1 MRSLILLCIFTCG
14 VWGQDFDLLITGGR
28 IVDGSGN
35 AWYRADVGIRQG
47 RITEI
52 GMLRTRTAARTID
65 AQGQIVSPG
74 FIDMMGN
81 SSEPLYNDRTSA
93 ESKLRQGI
101 TTILAGEGGSTA
113 PSAKWKT
120 FGDYFRALEQ
130 RGIPL
135 NTVQNI
141 GAAQV
146 RQMVIG
152 VEDRKPAPAE
162 MQRMRELVEQAMR
175 DGAVG
180 FSTALI
186 YPPGVY
192 AGTEELVEMA
202 KVVGRYGGIYM
213 THMRNESNAVLE
225 AIDESI
231 HIGEKGGV
239 PVHIFHLKAAGE
251 ENWPLMQKAVA
262 KIEQARARGLDVT
275 ADIYPYIRNGLGL
288 SALIPPRHFA
298 NGAVPFLAT
307 LSDAKVRSALR
318 HEIEETKDWENWYR
332 HVGKNWDNI
341 LVAEAKEKRF
351 EGKSIAE
358 IAKLRGSDDW
368 TTLFDLV
375 QAGDVS
381 VNPKSMNEEQ
391 KHLALRTEWIS
402 ICTDSPP
409 LSANVATNAHPRAF
423 GSFPRVLAKYVR
435 AEKIITLEAA
445 VRKMSSLAANQLL
458 LYDRGRITP
467 GAAADILIFDPETIQ
482 DTATFTKPIAF
493 PVGMPYVVVNGRVA
507 IDNGKFTSEN
517 AGQVLRRK

>member
-1 MRSLILLCIFTCG
+1 MLNAIFLLLFACPIHA
-14 VWGQDFDLLITGGR
+14 QDFDLLITGGR

-47 RITEI
+47 RIAEI
-52 GMLRTRTAARTID
+52 GTLRGRAATRTID
-65 AQGQIVSPG
+65 AHGQVVSPG

-81 SSEPLYNDRTSA
+81 SSEPLYNDRTTA

-120 FGDYFRALEQ
+120 FSEYFRAVEQ

-135 NTVQNI
+135 NAVHNV

-152 VEDRKPAPAE
+152 VEDRKPTSAE
-162 MQRMRELVEQAMR
+162 MQRMRDLVDQAMR

-192 AGTEELVEMA
+192 ATTEELVEMA

-213 THMRNESNAVLE
+213 THMRNESNAVLD
-225 AIDESI
+225 AIAESI
-231 HIGEKGGV
+231 HIGEAGGI

-251 ENWPLMQKAVA
+251 ENWPLMQQAVE

-288 SALIPPRHFA
+288 AALIPPRHFA
-298 NGAVPFLAT
+298 NGSTRFLAM
-307 LSDAKVRSALR
+307 LSDSKVRAALR

-341 LVAEAKEKRF
+341 LVAEAKDKRF

-358 IAKLRGSDDW
+358 IAKLRGTDDW
-368 TTLFDLV
+368 TTFFDLV
-375 QAGDVS
+375 QS
-381 VNPKSMNEEQ
+381 RPK
-391 KHLALRTEWIS
+391 K
-402 ICTDSPP
+402 
-409 LSANVATNAHPRAF
+409 
-423 GSFPRVLAKYVR
+423 
-435 AEKIITLEAA
+435 
-445 VRKMSSLAANQLL
+445 
-458 LYDRGRITP
+458 
-467 GAAADILIFDPETIQ
+467 
-482 DTATFTKPIAF
+482 
-493 PVGMPYVVVNGRVA
+493 
-507 IDNGKFTSEN
+507 
-517 AGQVLRRK
+517 